1 MNKPLLRV
9 VMDAP
14 ESAVVG
20 GFVNCPMCQSVM
32 LVKNSECPCCKTGF
46 YWLDEAVA
54 SLDVRSVA
62 ADRDNWRAVAEANAD
77 AANAAKEELNELH
90 RVCNQSLADAQ
101 SWKRKALALENEVVP
116 LRDELDHWKRYG
128 TPVGDVPAFLR
139 KDYVEPLTM

>member
-1 MNKPLLRV
+1 MNKPLSRV

-77 AANAAKEELNELH
+77 AANELRQILAEVEIL
-90 RVCNQSLADAQ
+90 RMVEQGEMQS
-101 SWKRKALALENEVVP
+101 